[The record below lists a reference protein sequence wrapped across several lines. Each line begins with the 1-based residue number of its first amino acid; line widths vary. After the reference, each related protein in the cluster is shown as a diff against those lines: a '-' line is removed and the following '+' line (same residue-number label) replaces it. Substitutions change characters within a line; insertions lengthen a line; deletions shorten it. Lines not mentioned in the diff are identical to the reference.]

1 LTELAGKRELND
13 GGSIIEKKRSI
24 AIVGRD
30 KNSLRLKGETKK
42 GENDGVL
49 EMKEG
54 EEKVKE

>member
-13 GGSIIEKKRSI
+13 GGSIIEKKRVI

-42 GENDGVL
+42 
-49 EMKEG
+49 
-54 EEKVKE
+54 VKTTAFWK